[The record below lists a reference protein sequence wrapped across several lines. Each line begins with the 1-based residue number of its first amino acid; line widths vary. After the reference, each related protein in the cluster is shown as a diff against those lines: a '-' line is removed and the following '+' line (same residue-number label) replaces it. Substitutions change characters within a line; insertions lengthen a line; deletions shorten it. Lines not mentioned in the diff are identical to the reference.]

1 MICVLF
7 RLPFRRLFREAFAM
21 RVFSFA
27 ASMCMKYA
35 FASFRGSSWKEAPG
49 PPSIH
54 ILKLLFLNSSSSC
67 FPALSRLGPQPRAP
81 DLSGHCRTSTASAR
95 QLQAAAKNLNGQ
107 CRTPTAIARS
117 QWAQQTTQAQDL
129 SWHCNSLIKFL
140 GRGPSQLATAFADLS
155 RSFRETFA
163 DFRARSREIW

>member
-7 RLPFRRLFREAFAM
+7 CLPFRHLFREAFAM
-21 RVFSFA
+21 QVVSFA

-35 FASFRGSSWKEAPG
+35 FASFRGSSWKESPG
-49 PPSIH
+49 LPSIR

-81 DLSGHCRTSTASAR
+81 DLTVGTSGPQPRAPSFSP
-95 QLQAAAKNLNGQ
+95 QLQATAENLNGQ

-129 SWHCNSLIKFL
+129 SWHCNSRIKFL
-140 GRGPSQLATAFADLS
+140 GRGPSQLVTAFAELS
-155 RSFRETFA
+155 RNFRGF
-163 DFRARSREIW
+163 SGQI

>member
-35 FASFRGSSWKEAPG
+35 FASFRGSSWKESPER
-49 PPSIH
+49 PYYIH
-54 ILKLLFLNSSSSC
+54 ILKLLFLNSSSSSC

-95 QLQAAAKNLNGQ
+95 FQS
-107 CRTPTAIARS
+107 PTAASRQES
-117 QWAQQTTQAQDL
+117 QWAMPDPNCDRQI
-129 SWHCNSLIKFL
+129 SV
-140 GRGPSQLATAFADLS
+140 GTADNAS
-155 RSFRETFA
+155 
-163 DFRARSREIW
+163 ARS

>member
-7 RLPFRRLFREAFAM
+7 CLPFRHLFREAFAM
-21 RVFSFA
+21 QVFSFA

-35 FASFRGSSWKEAPG
+35 FASFRGSSWKESPG
-49 PPSIH
+49 FPSIH
-54 ILKLLFLNSSSSC
+54 ILKRLFLNSSSCC
-67 FPALSRLGPQPRAP
+67 FPALSRLGPQPRAS
-81 DLSGHCRTSTASAR
+81 DLRRHCRTSTASAR
-95 QLQAAAKNLNGQ
+95 CQS
-107 CRTPTAIARS
+107 PTAIARS

-129 SWHCNSLIKFL
+129 SWHCNYLIKFL
-140 GRGPSQLATAFADLS
+140 WRGLSQLVTAFADLS